1 MMMLTTILD
10 YYKIHDIM
18 GRNLEALEADIYK
31 EATGS
36 LFPQG
41 LEILMEKHV
50 IKSSWAYNREIS
62 VFSL

>member
-18 GRNLEALEADIYK
+18 GRNLEALAADIYK

-50 IKSSWAYNREIS
+50 IKSS
-62 VFSL
+62 